1 MFTKLR
7 TYAASAAVAGAVFLS
22 GQAAL
27 AQNDDNLIKIDFTLD
42 FVYQGVHGFYLR
54 ALQEGYFE
62 EEGLDV
68 TIDQGEGSAATVT
81 RVMSGAYDA
90 GFGDIN
96 AIIQQAVLNPG
107 EQPRMVYQ
115 IYNKAP
121 FVMVTRKDGK
131 IQSLDDL
138 PGTLLGGPAGSP
150 TLRLFP
156 GFAAANGIDPESIE
170 YMNMAPNLQ
179 EQLMVR
185 GDIDGTLVFNV
196 SAFIN
201 LIKMGEDPND
211 YNWFTFAD
219 HGLGVYSNGLMV
231 SPKLLEE
238 NPAAVQGL
246 VNAINRSI
254 TEIIADPQLGIDAMM
269 KVEPLLNAEL
279 ELQRLNFAIE
289 NLIKAENTAEI
300 GLGDID
306 SAKLGEAITVISEAY
321 GLEAEP
327 TAAMVYTNSFL
338 PERSEREY
346 PGL

>member
-1 MFTKLR
+1 MLKTVR
-7 TYAASAAVAGAVFLS
+7 TLAATAFMASAAVFSSPAA
-22 GQAAL
+22 QAEDL
-27 AQNDDNLIKIDFTLD
+27 TPIKFTLD

-62 EEGLDV
+62 DEGLDV

-96 AIIQQAVLNPG
+96 AIMQQAVLNPG
-107 EQPRMVYQ
+107 EQPMMVYQ
-115 IYNKAP
+115 IYAKAP

-131 IQSLDDL
+131 IQSLEDL

-156 GFAAANGIDPESIE
+156 GFARANGIDPDGIE

-201 LIKMGEDPND
+201 LIKMGENPDD

-219 HGLGVYSNGLMV
+219 YGLGVYSNGVMV
-231 SPKLLEE
+231 SPQLMSE
-238 NPAAVQGL
+238 NPDAVAGI
-246 VNAINRSI
+246 VRAINRSMV
-254 TEIIADPQLGIDAMM
+254 EIIAEPQLGIDAMM
-269 KVEPLLNAEL
+269 SVEPLLDAEL
-279 ELQRLNFAIE
+279 ELQRLNFAID
-289 NLIKAENTAEI
+289 NLILADETKAM
-300 GLGDID
+300 GLGVVDD
-306 SAKLGEAITVISEAY
+306 EKLNAAITVISEAY
-321 GLEAEP
+321 ELE
-327 TAAMVYTNSFL
+327 TAPDANLVYTDQFL
-338 PERSEREY
+338 PEMELRKVS
-346 PGL
+346 GL

>member
-1 MFTKLR
+1 MLTTIR
-7 TYAASAAVAGAVFLS
+7 TLAATALIASAGLFSAP
-22 GQAAL
+22 QAQ
-27 AQNDDNLIKIDFTLD
+27 AQELTPVNFTLD

-81 RVMSGAYDA
+81 RVMAGAYDA

-96 AIIQQAVLNPG
+96 AIIQQAQLNPG
-107 EQPRMVYQ
+107 EQPIMVYQ
-115 IYNKAP
+115 VYAKAP

-131 IQSLDDL
+131 IQSLEDL

-156 GFAAANGIDPESIE
+156 GFARANGIDPDSIE

-201 LIKMGEDPND
+201 LMKMGEDTDD

-219 HGLGVYSNGLMV
+219 YGLGVYSNGVMV
-231 SPKLLEE
+231 SPQMMAETPE
-238 NPAAVQGL
+238 AVGGL
-246 VNAINRSI
+246 VRAINRSMM
-254 TEIIADPQLGIDAMM
+254 EIIADPQLGIDAMIE
-269 KVEPLLNAEL
+269 VEPLLDAEL
-279 ELQRLNFAIE
+279 ELERLNFAIE
-289 NLIKAENTAEI
+289 NLILADETRAM
-300 GLGDID
+300 GLGVVDD
-306 SAKLGEAITVISEAY
+306 AKLAKAIAIISEAY
-321 GLEAEP
+321 ELDAEP
-327 TAAMVYTNSFL
+327 EADHVYTDQFL
-338 PERSEREY
+338 PEMSERTVS
-346 PGL
+346 GL